1 MVMDS
6 GDVRRIQTLCIKS
19 SLRSKFSIS
28 VSFIEIWQLHLFISV
43 IFFMWLKIL
52 RLSKVDR

>member
-1 MVMDS
+1 MDS